1 MGKVK
6 GQRDNKGM
14 RPIREIA
21 AAIGLLEDDLEYY
34 GRYKA
39 KVGLK
44 AINRLKRRTD
54 ASLILVSAMTP
65 TPAGEGKTTVSIGL
79 AQALAKLGKSAMVAL
94 REPSLGPVFGIKG
107 GATGGGL
114 SRVLPADDINLHFT
128 NDFPAVESA
137 HNLLSA
143 LIDNSIFHGNPLN
156 IDPRKITW
164 RRVMDINDRSL
175 RDIVIGLGGST
186 NGVPRETGF
195 DIVPS
200 SEIMAILCLSR
211 SYAELKDKIRKTLV
225 GFTYDDRPVM
235 TGDLKVEGAVTALL
249 KHALLPNLVQT
260 TEGVPAIIHG
270 GPFANIAQG
279 TNSIIGTDLAL
290 RLADYVV
297 TEAGFGFELGAEKY
311 FDIVAPYGNLNP
323 RIVVLVATIRA
334 LKYHAGVAREDLNGP
349 NPRLAVLGMA
359 NLRKHYENIDKFNV
373 PCIIALNRFPSDTD
387 EEIRAVVEAAEYEG
401 MNIAPADIFRLGGE
415 GGLELAEKTA
425 NLIAQSSGAF
435 RTLYK
440 WDQPVEDKIFTI
452 ASEIYG
458 AVSIDYQPLARR
470 NLDLIKKFGFDKL
483 PICIA
488 KTQQSL
494 SDNPALLGLP
504 RDFIVTVREI
514 KIASGAGFLIP
525 ITGDI
530 LRMPGLSKTPAAYH
544 IDIDDDGNITG
555 VDSPPLPAIPATP
568 GAARHG

>member
-1 MGKVK
+1 MRKTKENSSGKNLRYIV
-6 GQRDNKGM
+6 D
-14 RPIREIA
+14 IA
-21 AAIGLLEDDLEYY
+21 SMLGLTEDDLELY

-39 KVGLK
+39 K
-44 AINRLKRRTD
+44 IRLEVTRRFSRRNNS
-54 ASLILVSAMTP
+54 SLILVSAMTP

-79 AQALAKLGKSAMVAL
+79 AQALAKIGKSTIAAL

-114 SRVLPADDINLHFT
+114 SRVHPVDDINLHFT

-143 LIDNSIFHGNPLN
+143 IVDNSIFHGNPLN

-164 RRVMDINDRSL
+164 RRVIDMNDRSL

-211 SYAELKDKIRKTLV
+211 SYEELKDKISRILV
-225 GFTYDDRPVM
+225 SFTYDDRPVIA
-235 TGDLKVEGAVTALL
+235 GDLKVEGAVTALL
-249 KHALLPNLVQT
+249 KYALLPNLVQT

-279 TNSIIGTDLAL
+279 TNSIISTDLAL

-297 TEAGFGFELGAEKY
+297 TEAGFGFDLGAEKY
-311 FDIVAPYGNLNP
+311 FDIVAPYGNFNP

-334 LKYHAGVAREDLNGP
+334 LKYHAGIAREELNDP
-349 NPRLAVLGMA
+349 NPHAAVLGMA

-373 PCIIALNRFPSDTD
+373 PCIVALNRFPSDTD
-387 EEIRAVVEAAEYEG
+387 EEIQAVVKAAENEG
-401 MNIAPADIFRLGGE
+401 MNIAPADIFRLGGD
-415 GGLELAEKTA
+415 GGLELAEKTVR
-425 NLIAQSSGAF
+425 LIAEAEGTF
-435 RTLYK
+435 KPLYD
-440 WDQPVEDKIFTI
+440 WNLPVEDKIFKV

-458 AVSIDYQPLARR
+458 AVSIDYQPQARR
-470 NLDLIKKFGFDKL
+470 NLDMIKKIGYDKL
-483 PICIA
+483 PVCIA

-494 SDNPALLGLP
+494 SDNPNLLGLP
-504 RDFIVTVREI
+504 SNFIVTVREI

-525 ITGDI
+525 ITGEI
-530 LRMPGLSKTPAAYH
+530 LRMPGLSRAPAAYN
-544 IDIDDDGNITG
+544 INIDDTGNIKG
-555 VDSPPLPAIPATP
+555 IV
-568 GAARHG
+568 

>member
-1 MGKVK
+1 MGKAK
-6 GQRDNKGM
+6 EQLKDEGM
-14 RPIREIA
+14 RPIRDIA
-21 AAIGLLEDDLEYY
+21 ASVGLSEDDLEYY

-39 KVGLK
+39 KVRLE
-44 AINRLKRRTD
+44 AIHRLERR
-54 ASLILVSAMTP
+54 ANSSLILVSAMTP

-114 SRVLPADDINLHFT
+114 SRVLPVDDINLHFT

-137 HNLLSA
+137 HNLLAA

-156 IDPRKITW
+156 IDPRKVAW
-164 RRVMDINDRSL
+164 RRVLDINDRSL

-260 TEGVPAIIHG
+260 TEGVPAVIHG

-279 TNSIIGTDLAL
+279 TNSIISTDLAL
-290 RLADYVV
+290 RLADCVV

-323 RIVVLVATIRA
+323 RIVVLVATVRA
-334 LKYHAGVAREDLNGP
+334 VKYHAGVAREDLNTP

-373 PCIIALNRFPSDTD
+373 PCVIALNRFPYDTD
-387 EEIRAVVEAAEYEG
+387 EEIRAVIEAAEDEG

-415 GGLELAEKTA
+415 GGLELAEKTV
-425 NLIAQSSGAF
+425 NLIAQASGAF
-435 RTLYK
+435 RTLYR
-440 WDQPVEDKIFTI
+440 WDQPVEDKIFTV
-452 ASEIYG
+452 ANEIYG

-514 KIASGAGFLIP
+514 KIASGAGFLVP

-530 LRMPGLSKTPAAYH
+530 LRMPGLSKTPAAGQ

-555 VDSPPLPAIPATP
+555 MNS
-568 GAARHG
+568 H

>member
-1 MGKVK
+1 MKK
-6 GQRDNKGM
+6 IKPYSPEKDL
-14 RPIREIA
+14 RPIVEIA
-21 AAIGLLEDDLEYY
+21 LSVGLTENDLELY

-39 KVGLK
+39 KVRLE
-44 AINRLKRRTD
+44 AIRRFSRRKD
-54 ASLILVSAMTP
+54 SSLILVSAMTP

-79 AQALAKLGKSAMVAL
+79 AQALARIGKSTIAAL

-114 SRVLPADDINLHFT
+114 SRVHPVDDINLHFT

-143 LIDNSIFHGNPLN
+143 IVDNSIFHGNPLN

-164 RRVMDINDRSL
+164 RRVLDMNDRSL

-211 SYAELKDKIRKTLV
+211 SYEDLKDKIGKILV
-225 GFTYDDRPVM
+225 SFTYGDQPV
-235 TGDLKVEGAVTALL
+235 TAGDLKVEGAVTALL
-249 KHALLPNLVQT
+249 KYALLPNLVQT

-279 TNSIIGTDLAL
+279 TNSIMGTDLAL

-297 TEAGFGFELGAEKY
+297 TEAGFGFDLGAEKF
-311 FDIVAPYGNLNP
+311 FDIVAPYGDLNP

-334 LKYHAGVAREDLNGP
+334 LKYHAGISREELNEPNARA
-349 NPRLAVLGMA
+349 AVLGMA
-359 NLRKHYENIDKFNV
+359 NLRKHYDNIDKFNV

-387 EEIRAVVEAAEYEG
+387 EEIKAVMEAAENEG

-415 GGLELAEKTA
+415 GGLELAEKTVQ
-425 NLIAQSSGAF
+425 LIADSPGTF
-435 RTLYK
+435 KPLYD
-440 WDQPVEDKIFTI
+440 WNLPVEDKIFKV

-458 AVSIDYQPLARR
+458 AVSIDYQPQARR
-470 NLDLIKKFGFDKL
+470 NLDLIKKIGYGNL
-483 PICIA
+483 PVCIA

-494 SDNPALLGLP
+494 SDNPSLLGLP
-504 RDFIVTVREI
+504 KNFIVTVREI

-525 ITGDI
+525 ITGEI
-530 LRMPGLSKTPAAYH
+530 LRMPGLSKVPAAYNIN
-544 IDIDDDGNITG
+544 IDNNGIITG
-555 VDSPPLPAIPATP
+555 IV
-568 GAARHG
+568 

>member
-1 MGKVK
+1 MK
-6 GQRDNKGM
+6 
-14 RPIREIA
+14 PISEIA
-21 AAIGLLEDDLEYY
+21 ASIGLAEDDLECY

-39 KVGLK
+39 KVRIE
-44 AINRLKRRTD
+44 AIKRFERRAN

-79 AQALAKLGKSAMVAL
+79 AQALARLGKQTIVTL

-114 SRVLPADDINLHFT
+114 SCVLPADDINLHFT

-143 LIDNSIFHGNPLN
+143 LVDNSVFHGNPLN

-164 RRVMDINDRSL
+164 RRVMDMNDRSL

-186 NGVPRETGF
+186 NGVPRESGF

-200 SEIMAILCLSR
+200 SEIMAILCLSQ
-211 SYAELKDKIRKTLV
+211 SYAELKEKIRKILV
-225 GFTYDDRPVM
+225 GFTYEDKPVF
-235 TGDLKVEGAVTALL
+235 TKDLKIEGAVTSLL

-260 TEGVPAIIHG
+260 TEGVPAIVHG

-279 TNSIIGTDLAL
+279 TNSVIGTDLAL

-297 TEAGFGFELGAEKY
+297 TEAGFGFDLGAEKY
-311 FDIVAPYGNLNP
+311 FDIVALYGNFNP
-323 RIVVLVATIRA
+323 RIVVLVATVRA
-334 LKYHAGVAREDLNGP
+334 LKYHAGVSADALSES
-349 NPRLAVLGMA
+349 NPRVAVLGMA

-387 EEIRAVVEAAEYEG
+387 AEIQAVVKAAENEG
-401 MNIAPADIFRLGGE
+401 MNIAPVDIFRLGGE

-425 NLIAQSSGAF
+425 EIIARASGAF
-435 RTLYK
+435 RSLYR
-440 WDQPVEDKIFTI
+440 WDQPVEDKIFTV
-452 ASEIYG
+452 ASKIYG
-458 AVSIDYQPLARR
+458 AVSIDYQPLAKR

-494 SDNPALLGLP
+494 SDNPSLLGLP
-504 RDFIVTVREI
+504 SDFIVTVREI
-514 KIASGAGFLIP
+514 NIASGAGFLIP
-525 ITGDI
+525 ITGEI
-530 LRMPGLSKTPAAYH
+530 LRMPGLSKAPAAYH
-544 IDIDDDGNITG
+544 IDIDDDGNVTGIT
-555 VDSPPLPAIPATP
+555 TP
-568 GAARHG
+568 GDA

>member
-1 MGKVK
+1 
-6 GQRDNKGM
+6 M
-14 RPIREIA
+14 RKTKQHNPEKNLRSIVDVA
-21 AAIGLLEDDLEYY
+21 STLGLMENDLELY

-39 KVGLK
+39 KVKLE
-44 AINRLKRRTD
+44 AIRRFSRRNNS
-54 ASLILVSAMTP
+54 SLILVSAMTP

-79 AQALAKLGKSAMVAL
+79 AQALAKIGKSTIAAL

-114 SRVLPADDINLHFT
+114 SRVHPVDDINLHFT

-143 LIDNSIFHGNPLN
+143 IVDNSIFHGNPLN

-164 RRVMDINDRSL
+164 RRVIDMNDRSL

-211 SYAELKDKIRKTLV
+211 SYEELKDKIRKILV
-225 GFTYDDRPVM
+225 SFTYDDQPVIA
-235 TGDLKVEGAVTALL
+235 GDLKVEGAVTALL
-249 KHALLPNLVQT
+249 KYALLPNLVQT

-297 TEAGFGFELGAEKY
+297 TEAGFGFDLGAEKY
-311 FDIVAPYGNLNP
+311 FDIVAPYGNFNP
-323 RIVVLVATIRA
+323 RIVVLVATVRA
-334 LKYHAGVAREDLNGP
+334 LKYHAGIAREELNDP
-349 NPRLAVLGMA
+349 NPHAAVLGMA

-373 PCIIALNRFPSDTD
+373 PCIVALNRFPSDTD
-387 EEIRAVVEAAEYEG
+387 EEIKAVVESAENEG
-401 MNIAPADIFRLGGE
+401 MNIAPADIFRRGGE
-415 GGLELAEKTA
+415 GGLELAEKTVR
-425 NLIAQSSGAF
+425 LIAEAKGTSKP
-435 RTLYK
+435 LYDWK
-440 WDQPVEDKIFTI
+440 LPVEDKIFKV

-458 AVSIDYQPLARR
+458 AVSIDYQPQARR
-470 NLDLIKKFGFDKL
+470 NLDMIKKFGYDRL
-483 PICIA
+483 PVCIA

-494 SDNPALLGLP
+494 SDNPSLLGLP
-504 RDFIVTVREI
+504 SNFIVTVREI

-525 ITGDI
+525 ITGEI
-530 LRMPGLSKTPAAYH
+530 LRMPGLSKVPAAYN
-544 IDIDDDGNITG
+544 INIDDSGNVTG
-555 VDSPPLPAIPATP
+555 IV
-568 GAARHG
+568 

>member
-1 MGKVK
+1 
-6 GQRDNKGM
+6 M
-14 RPIREIA
+14 RPIYEIA
-21 AAIGLLEDDLEYY
+21 ASIGLAEDDLECY

-39 KVGLK
+39 KVRIEAIKRFERK
-44 AINRLKRRTD
+44 ANP
-54 ASLILVSAMTP
+54 SLILVSAMTP

-79 AQALAKLGKSAMVAL
+79 AQALAKLGKKTIVTL
-94 REPSLGPVFGIKG
+94 REPSLGPVFGVKG

-114 SRVLPADDINLHFT
+114 SCVLPADDINLHFT

-143 LIDNSIFHGNPLN
+143 LVDNSVFHGNPLN

-164 RRVMDINDRSL
+164 RRVMDMNDRSL
-175 RDIVIGLGGST
+175 RDIVIGLGGSA
-186 NGVPRETGF
+186 NGVPRESGF

-200 SEIMAILCLSR
+200 SEIMAILCLSQ
-211 SYAELKDKIRKTLV
+211 SYAELKEKIRKILV
-225 GFTYDDRPVM
+225 GFTYDDKPIITR
-235 TGDLKVEGAVTALL
+235 DLKVEGAVTSLL

-260 TEGVPAIIHG
+260 TEGVPAIVHG

-297 TEAGFGFELGAEKY
+297 TEAGFGFDLGAEKY
-311 FDIVAPYGNLNP
+311 FDIVAPYGKFNP
-323 RIVVLVATIRA
+323 RIVVLVATVRA
-334 LKYHAGVAREDLNGP
+334 LKYHAGVPADSLNES
-349 NPRLAVLGMA
+349 NPRVAVLGMA

-373 PCIIALNRFPSDTD
+373 PCVIALNRFPSDTD
-387 EEIRAVVEAAEYEG
+387 AEIQAVVRAAEDEG
-401 MNIAPADIFRLGGE
+401 MNIAPVDIFRKGGE
-415 GGLELAEKTA
+415 GGLELAEKA
-425 NLIAQSSGAF
+425 VDIIAKASGTF
-435 RTLYK
+435 RSLYR
-440 WDQPVEDKIFTI
+440 WDQPVEDKIFTV
-452 ASEIYG
+452 ASKIYG
-458 AVSIDYQPLARR
+458 AVSIDYQPLAKR

-494 SDNPALLGLP
+494 SDNPSLLGLP
-504 RDFIVTVREI
+504 SDFIVTVREI

-525 ITGDI
+525 ITGEI
-530 LRMPGLSKTPAAYH
+530 LRMPGLSKAPAAYH

-555 VDSPPLPAIPATP
+555 VTAP
-568 GAARHG
+568 GDA

>member
-6 GQRDNKGM
+6 EQRAINGL
-14 RPIREIA
+14 RPISEIA
-21 AAIGLLEDDLEYY
+21 ASIGLLEDDLEFY

-39 KVGLK
+39 KVRLD
-44 AINRLKRRTD
+44 AIKRFERRENS
-54 ASLILVSAMTP
+54 SLILVSAMTP

-79 AQALAKLGKSAMVAL
+79 AQALARIKKQVIVAL

-114 SRVLPADDINLHFT
+114 SCVHPVDDINLHFT

-143 LIDNSIFHGNPLN
+143 LVDNSIFHGNPLN

-164 RRVMDINDRSL
+164 RRVIDMNDRSL
-175 RDIVIGLGGST
+175 RDIVIGLGGSA
-186 NGVPRETGF
+186 NGIPRETGF

-200 SEIMAILCLSR
+200 SEIMAILCLAR
-211 SYAELKDKIRKTLV
+211 SYAELKDKIRKILV
-225 GFTYDDRPVM
+225 GFTYDDKPVI

-311 FDIVAPYGNLNP
+311 FDIVAPYGNFNP
-323 RIVVLVATIRA
+323 RIVVLVATVRA
-334 LKYHAGVAREDLNGP
+334 LKYHAGVAREDLNEP
-349 NPRLAVLGMA
+349 NPRAAVRGMA

-373 PCIIALNRFPSDTD
+373 PCIVALNRFPSDTD
-387 EEIRAVVEAAEYEG
+387 GEIQAVIKAAEDEG
-401 MNIAPADIFRLGGE
+401 MNIAPADIYRLGGE
-415 GGLELAEKTA
+415 GGLELAEKMIHI
-425 NLIAQSSGAF
+425 IAKSSGTF
-435 RTLYK
+435 RSLYK
-440 WDQPVEDKIFTI
+440 WDQPVEDKIFTV
-452 ASEIYG
+452 ASKIYG
-458 AVSIDYQPLARR
+458 AVSIDYQPLAKR

-525 ITGDI
+525 ITGEI

-555 VDSPPLPAIPATP
+555 ITTP
-568 GAARHG
+568 GDA

>member
-1 MGKVK
+1 MMKTK
-6 GQRDNKGM
+6 QHPPEKNL
-14 RPIREIA
+14 RPIVEIA
-21 AAIGLLEDDLEYY
+21 SSIGLTENDLELY

-39 KVGLK
+39 KVRLE
-44 AINRLKRRTD
+44 AIRRFSRRKD
-54 ASLILVSAMTP
+54 SALILVSAMTP

-79 AQALAKLGKSAMVAL
+79 AQALAKIGKSTIAAL

-114 SRVLPADDINLHFT
+114 SRVHPVDDINLHFT

-143 LIDNSIFHGNPLN
+143 IVDNSIFHGNPLN

-164 RRVMDINDRSL
+164 RRVLDVNDRSL

-211 SYAELKDKIRKTLV
+211 SYEELKDKIGKILV
-225 GFTYDDRPVM
+225 SFTYDDQPV
-235 TGDLKVEGAVTALL
+235 TASHLKVEGAVTALL
-249 KHALLPNLVQT
+249 KYALLPNLVQT

-279 TNSIIGTDLAL
+279 TSSIMGTDLAL

-297 TEAGFGFELGAEKY
+297 TEAGFGFDLGAEKF

-334 LKYHAGVAREDLNGP
+334 LKYHAGISREELHEPNARA
-349 NPRLAVLGMA
+349 AVLGMA
-359 NLRKHYENIDKFNV
+359 NLRKHYNNIDKFNV
-373 PCIIALNRFPSDTD
+373 PCIVALNRFPSDTD
-387 EEIRAVVEAAEYEG
+387 EEIKAVMEAAENEG

-415 GGLELAEKTA
+415 GGLELAQKTVQ
-425 NLIAQSSGAF
+425 LIADIPGAF
-435 RTLYK
+435 KPLYE
-440 WDQPVEDKIFTI
+440 WDLPVEDKIFKV

-458 AVSIDYQPLARR
+458 AVSIDYQPQAKR
-470 NLDLIKKFGFDKL
+470 NLDLIKKIGYDKL
-483 PICIA
+483 PVCVA

-494 SDNPALLGLP
+494 SDNPSLLGLP
-504 RDFIVTVREI
+504 KNFIVTVREI
-514 KIASGAGFLIP
+514 KVASGAGFLIP
-525 ITGDI
+525 ITGEI
-530 LRMPGLSKTPAAYH
+530 LRMPGLAKFPAAYNIN
-544 IDIDDDGNITG
+544 IDNNGIITG
-555 VDSPPLPAIPATP
+555 IV
-568 GAARHG
+568 

>member
-1 MGKVK
+1 MKK
-6 GQRDNKGM
+6 IKPYSPEKDL
-14 RPIREIA
+14 RPIVEIA
-21 AAIGLLEDDLEYY
+21 LSVGLTENDLELY

-39 KVGLK
+39 KVRLE
-44 AINRLKRRTD
+44 AIRRFSRRKD
-54 ASLILVSAMTP
+54 SSLILVSAMTP

-79 AQALAKLGKSAMVAL
+79 AQALARIGKSTIAAL

-114 SRVLPADDINLHFT
+114 SRVHPVDDINLHFT

-143 LIDNSIFHGNPLN
+143 IVDNSIFHGNPLN

-164 RRVMDINDRSL
+164 RRVLDMNDRSL

-211 SYAELKDKIRKTLV
+211 SYEELKDKIGKILV
-225 GFTYDDRPVM
+225 SFTYGDQPV
-235 TGDLKVEGAVTALL
+235 TAGDLKVEGAVTALL
-249 KHALLPNLVQT
+249 KYALLPNLVQT

-279 TNSIIGTDLAL
+279 TNSIMGTDLAL

-297 TEAGFGFELGAEKY
+297 TEAGFGFDLGAEKF
-311 FDIVAPYGNLNP
+311 FDIVAPYGDLNP

-334 LKYHAGVAREDLNGP
+334 LKYHAGISREELNEPNARA
-349 NPRLAVLGMA
+349 AVLGMA
-359 NLRKHYENIDKFNV
+359 NLRKHYDNIDKFNV

-387 EEIRAVVEAAEYEG
+387 EEIKAVMEAAENEG

-415 GGLELAEKTA
+415 GGLELAEKTVQ
-425 NLIAQSSGAF
+425 LIADSPGTF
-435 RTLYK
+435 KPLYD
-440 WDQPVEDKIFTI
+440 WNLPVEDKIFKV

-458 AVSIDYQPLARR
+458 AVSIDYQPQARR
-470 NLDLIKKFGFDKL
+470 NLDLIKKIGYGNL
-483 PICIA
+483 PVCIA

-494 SDNPALLGLP
+494 SDNPSLLGLP
-504 RDFIVTVREI
+504 KNFIVTVREI

-525 ITGDI
+525 ITGEI
-530 LRMPGLSKTPAAYH
+530 LRMPGLSKVPAAYNIN
-544 IDIDDDGNITG
+544 IDNNGIITG
-555 VDSPPLPAIPATP
+555 IV
-568 GAARHG
+568 

>member
-1 MGKVK
+1 MKKTLKQAPGIKL
-6 GQRDNKGM
+6 Q
-14 RPIREIA
+14 PIVDIA
-21 AAIGLLEDDLEYY
+21 SSIGLHEDDLEFY

-39 KVGLK
+39 KVRLE
-44 AINRLKRRTD
+44 AIEKFERRKD
-54 ASLILVSAMTP
+54 SALILVSAMTP

-79 AQALAKLGKSAMVAL
+79 AQALAKIGKRTMAAL
-94 REPSLGPVFGIKG
+94 REPSLGPVFGLKG

-114 SRVLPADDINLHFT
+114 SRVHPVDDINLHFT

-143 LIDNSIFHGNPLN
+143 IIDNSIFHGNPLN

-164 RRVMDINDRSL
+164 RRVLDMNDRSL

-225 GFTYDDRPVM
+225 GFTYDDQPVIA
-235 TGDLKVEGAVTALL
+235 GDLKVEGAVTALL
-249 KHALLPNLVQT
+249 KYALLPNLVQT

-279 TNSIIGTDLAL
+279 TNSIMGTDLAL

-297 TEAGFGFELGAEKY
+297 TEAGFGFDLGAEKF

-323 RIVVLVATIRA
+323 RIVVLVATVRA
-334 LKYHAGVAREDLNGP
+334 LKYHAGIAREELGEP
-349 NPRLAVLGMA
+349 NPRAAVLGMA
-359 NLRKHYENIDKFNV
+359 NLRKHYENIDKFHV
-373 PCIIALNRFPSDTD
+373 PCIIALNRFSYDSDD
-387 EEIRAVVEAAEYEG
+387 EIRAVVEAAENEG
-401 MNIAPADIFRLGGE
+401 MNIASADIFRQGGE
-415 GGLELAEKTA
+415 GGIELAEKTVQ
-425 NLIAQSSGAF
+425 IISQSQEKF
-435 RTLYK
+435 KPLYD
-440 WDQPVEDKIFTI
+440 WDLPVEDKIFKV

-458 AVSIDYQPLARR
+458 AVSIDYQPQARR
-470 NLDLIKKFGFDKL
+470 NLDQIKKIGYDRL
-483 PICIA
+483 PVCIA

-494 SDNPALLGLP
+494 SDNPSLLGLP

-525 ITGDI
+525 ITGEI
-530 LRMPGLSKTPAAYH
+530 LRMPGLSKVPAANN
-544 IDIDDDGNITG
+544 INIDDSGNISGIT
-555 VDSPPLPAIPATP
+555 
-568 GAARHG
+568 

>member
-6 GQRDNKGM
+6 EQRAVKGI
-14 RPIREIA
+14 RPISEIA
-21 AAIGLLEDDLEYY
+21 ASIGLAEDDLECY

-39 KVGLK
+39 KVRIE
-44 AINRLKRRTD
+44 AIKRFERRAN

-79 AQALAKLGKSAMVAL
+79 AQSLARLGKPTIVAL

-114 SRVLPADDINLHFT
+114 SCVLPMDEINLHFT

-143 LIDNSIFHGNPLN
+143 IIDNTIFHGNPLN

-164 RRVMDINDRSL
+164 RRVMDMNDRSL

-211 SYAELKDKIRKTLV
+211 SYAELKDKIRKILV
-225 GFTYDDRPVM
+225 GFTYDDKPVI

-323 RIVVLVATIRA
+323 RIVILVATVRA
-334 LKYHAGVAREDLNGP
+334 LKYHAGVSSEALNEP

-387 EEIRAVVEAAEYEG
+387 EEIQAVISAAENEG
-401 MNIAPADIFRLGGE
+401 MNIASADIFRLGGE
-415 GGLELAEKTA
+415 GGLELAEKVV
-425 NLIAQSSGAF
+425 NLIAKSSSTY
-435 RTLYK
+435 RSLYK
-440 WDQPVEDKIFTI
+440 WDQPVEDKIFTV
-452 ASEIYG
+452 ASKIYG
-458 AVSIDYQPLARR
+458 AVSIDYQPLAKR
-470 NLDLIKKFGFDKL
+470 NLDIIKKFGFDKL

-525 ITGDI
+525 ITGEI
-530 LRMPGLSKTPAAYH
+530 LRMPGLSKAPAAYH
-544 IDIDDDGNITG
+544 IDIDDEGNITG
-555 VDSPPLPAIPATP
+555 ISNP
-568 GAARHG
+568 GNA

>member
-1 MGKVK
+1 MSTTKNVHPHE
-6 GQRDNKGM
+6 
-14 RPIREIA
+14 PILKPITEIA
-21 AAIGLLEDDLEYY
+21 QSIGLREDDLEHY

-39 KVGLK
+39 KVRLE
-44 AINRLKRRTD
+44 AIRRFQRRPN
-54 ASLILVSAMTP
+54 ANLILVSAMTP

-79 AQALAKLGKSAMVAL
+79 TQALAKLGKQTIAAL

-107 GATGGGL
+107 GATGGGR
-114 SRVLPADDINLHFT
+114 SRVLPADEINLHFT

-143 LIDNSIFHGNPLN
+143 ILDNTVFHDNPLN

-164 RRVMDINDRSL
+164 PRVVDMNDRSL

-186 NGVPRETGF
+186 NGVPRESGF

-211 SYAELKDKIRKTLV
+211 SYQDLKEKIRKILV
-225 GFTYDDRPVM
+225 SFTYDNKPVLA
-235 TGDLKVEGAVTALL
+235 GDLKVEGAVTALL
-249 KHALLPNLVQT
+249 KYALLPNLVQT
-260 TEGVPAIIHG
+260 SEGVPAIIHG

-279 TNSIIGTDLAL
+279 TNSILSTDLAL

-297 TEAGFGFELGAEKY
+297 TEAGFGFDLGAEKY
-311 FDIVAPYGNLNP
+311 FDIVARYGEFNP
-323 RIVVLVATIRA
+323 KVVVLVATVRA
-334 LKYHAGVAREDLNGP
+334 LKYHAGLAGDDLDTS

-359 NLRKHYENIDKFNV
+359 NLRKHYQNIAKFGV
-373 PCIIALNRFPSDTD
+373 QCIIALNRFATDTD
-387 EEIRAVVEAAEYEG
+387 EEIQAVIQAAEDEG
-401 MNIAPADIFRLGGE
+401 MNIAAADIFSQGGE
-415 GGLELAEKTA
+415 GGLDLAEKTVK
-425 NLIAQSSGAF
+425 LCSQSTGNY
-435 RTLYK
+435 TPLYD
-440 WDQPVEDKIFTI
+440 WDQPVEDKIFTV

-458 AVSIDYQPLARR
+458 AVSVDYQPLAKR
-470 NLDLIKKFGFDKL
+470 NLDLIKKYGFDKL

-504 RDFIVTVREI
+504 SNFIVTVREI

-525 ITGDI
+525 ITGQI
-530 LRMPGLSKTPAAYH
+530 LRMPGLAKAPAAYS
-544 IDIDDDGNITG
+544 IDIDDDGVIKGIN
-555 VDSPPLPAIPATP
+555 
-568 GAARHG
+568 

>member
-1 MGKVK
+1 MKTK
-6 GQRDNKGM
+6 QHSPEKNL
-14 RPIREIA
+14 RPIVEIA
-21 AAIGLLEDDLEYY
+21 SSIGLTENDLELY

-39 KVGLK
+39 KVRLE
-44 AINRLKRRTD
+44 AIRRFSRRKD
-54 ASLILVSAMTP
+54 SALILVSAMTP

-79 AQALAKLGKSAMVAL
+79 AQALAKIGKSTIAAL

-114 SRVLPADDINLHFT
+114 SRVHPVDDINLHFT

-143 LIDNSIFHGNPLN
+143 IVDNSIFHGNPLN

-164 RRVMDINDRSL
+164 RRVLDVNDRSL

-211 SYAELKDKIRKTLV
+211 SYEELKDKIGKILV
-225 GFTYDDRPVM
+225 SFTYDDQPV
-235 TGDLKVEGAVTALL
+235 TASHLKVEGAVTALL
-249 KHALLPNLVQT
+249 KYALLPNLVQT

-279 TNSIIGTDLAL
+279 TSSIMGTDLAL

-297 TEAGFGFELGAEKY
+297 TEAGFGFDLGAEKF

-323 RIVVLVATIRA
+323 RIVVLVATVRA
-334 LKYHAGVAREDLNGP
+334 LKYHAGISREELPEPNARA
-349 NPRLAVLGMA
+349 AVLGMA
-359 NLRKHYENIDKFNV
+359 NLRKHYNNIDKFNV
-373 PCIIALNRFPSDTD
+373 PCIVALNRFPTDTD
-387 EEIRAVVEAAEYEG
+387 EEIKAVIEAAENEG

-415 GGLELAEKTA
+415 GGLELAQKTIQ
-425 NLIAQSSGAF
+425 LIADTPGAF
-435 RTLYK
+435 KPLYE
-440 WDQPVEDKIFTI
+440 WDLPVEDKIFKV

-458 AVSIDYQPLARR
+458 AVSIDYQPQAKR
-470 NLDLIKKFGFDKL
+470 NLDLIKKIGYDKL
-483 PICIA
+483 PVCVA

-494 SDNPALLGLP
+494 SDNPSLLGLP
-504 RDFIVTVREI
+504 KNFIVTVREI
-514 KIASGAGFLIP
+514 KVASGAGFLIP
-525 ITGDI
+525 ITGEI
-530 LRMPGLSKTPAAYH
+530 LRMPGLAKFPAAYNIN
-544 IDIDDDGNITG
+544 IDNNGIITG
-555 VDSPPLPAIPATP
+555 IV
-568 GAARHG
+568 

>member
-1 MGKVK
+1 
-6 GQRDNKGM
+6 M
-14 RPIREIA
+14 RKTKQHNPEKNLRSIVDVA
-21 AAIGLLEDDLEYY
+21 SMLGLMENDLELY

-39 KVGLK
+39 KVKLE
-44 AINRLKRRTD
+44 AIRRFSRRNNS
-54 ASLILVSAMTP
+54 SLILVSAMTP

-79 AQALAKLGKSAMVAL
+79 AQALAKIGKSTIAAL

-114 SRVLPADDINLHFT
+114 SRVHPVDDINLHFT

-143 LIDNSIFHGNPLN
+143 IVDNSIFHGNPLN

-164 RRVMDINDRSL
+164 RRVIDMNDRSL

-211 SYAELKDKIRKTLV
+211 SYEELKDKIRKILV
-225 GFTYDDRPVM
+225 SFTYDDQPVIA
-235 TGDLKVEGAVTALL
+235 GDLKVEGAVTALL
-249 KHALLPNLVQT
+249 KYALLPNLVQT

-297 TEAGFGFELGAEKY
+297 TEAGFGFDLGAEKY
-311 FDIVAPYGNLNP
+311 FDIVAPYGNFNP
-323 RIVVLVATIRA
+323 RIVVLVATVRA
-334 LKYHAGVAREDLNGP
+334 LKYHAGIAREELNDP
-349 NPRLAVLGMA
+349 NPHAAVLGMA

-373 PCIIALNRFPSDTD
+373 PCIVALNRFPSDTD
-387 EEIRAVVEAAEYEG
+387 EEIKAVVEAAENEG

-415 GGLELAEKTA
+415 GGLELAEKTVR
-425 NLIAQSSGAF
+425 LIAEAKGTSKP
-435 RTLYK
+435 LYDWK
-440 WDQPVEDKIFTI
+440 LPVEDKIFKV

-458 AVSIDYQPLARR
+458 AVSIDYQPQARR
-470 NLDLIKKFGFDKL
+470 NLDMIKKFGYDRL
-483 PICIA
+483 PVCIA

-494 SDNPALLGLP
+494 SDNPNLLGLP
-504 RDFIVTVREI
+504 SNFIVTVREI

-525 ITGDI
+525 ITGEI
-530 LRMPGLSKTPAAYH
+530 LRMPGLSKVPAAYN
-544 IDIDDDGNITG
+544 INIDDSGNITG
-555 VDSPPLPAIPATP
+555 IV
-568 GAARHG
+568 

>member
-1 MGKVK
+1 MTTPRKTHPSEPELKPVT
-6 GQRDNKGM
+6 
-14 RPIREIA
+14 EIA
-21 AAIGLLEDDLEYY
+21 ESIGLGQDDLEHY

-39 KVGLK
+39 KVRLE
-44 AINRLKRRTD
+44 AIRRFKRRPG
-54 ASLILVSAMTP
+54 ANLILVSAMTP

-79 AQALAKLGKSAMVAL
+79 TQALAKLGKQTIAAL

-107 GATGGGL
+107 GATGGGR
-114 SRVLPADDINLHFT
+114 SRVLPADEINLHFT

-137 HNLLSA
+137 HNLLA
-143 LIDNSIFHGNPLN
+143 AILDNTVFHDNPLN
-156 IDPRKITW
+156 IDPRRITW
-164 RRVMDINDRSL
+164 PRVVDMNDRSL

-186 NGVPRETGF
+186 HGVPRESGF

-211 SYAELKDKIRKTLV
+211 SYQDLKERIRKILV
-225 GFTYDDRPVM
+225 SFTYDNKPVLA
-235 TGDLKVEGAVTALL
+235 GDLKVEGAVTALL

-279 TNSIIGTDLAL
+279 TNSIMSTDLAL

-297 TEAGFGFELGAEKY
+297 TEAGFGFDLGAEKY
-311 FDIVAPYGNLNP
+311 FDIVARYGEFNP
-323 RIVVLVATIRA
+323 RVVVLVATVRA
-334 LKYHAGVAREDLNGP
+334 LKYHAGVANGDADTP

-359 NLRKHYENIDKFNV
+359 NLRKHYENIAKFGV
-373 PCIIALNRFPSDTD
+373 PCIIALNRFAADTD
-387 EEIRAVVEAAEYEG
+387 EEIQAVIQAAEDEG
-401 MNIAPADIFRLGGE
+401 MNIAAADIFSQGGE
-415 GGLELAEKTA
+415 GGLDLAEKTVKLCSQCTG
-425 NLIAQSSGAF
+425 NY
-435 RTLYK
+435 RPLYD
-440 WDQPVEDKIFTI
+440 WDQPVEDKIFTV

-458 AVSIDYQPLARR
+458 AVSVDYQPLAKR
-470 NLDLIKKFGFDKL
+470 NLEIIKKFGFDKL

-504 RDFIVTVREI
+504 SNFIVTVREI

-525 ITGDI
+525 ITGQI
-530 LRMPGLSKTPAAYH
+530 LRMPGLAKAPAAYN
-544 IDIDDDGNITG
+544 IDIDDDGVIKGIN
-555 VDSPPLPAIPATP
+555 
-568 GAARHG
+568 

>member
-1 MGKVK
+1 
-6 GQRDNKGM
+6 M
-14 RPIREIA
+14 RKTKEHSTGNNLRHIVDIA
-21 AAIGLLEDDLEYY
+21 SMLELTEDDLELY

-39 KVGLK
+39 K
-44 AINRLKRRTD
+44 IRLEVTRRFSRRKNS
-54 ASLILVSAMTP
+54 SLILVSAMTP

-79 AQALAKLGKSAMVAL
+79 AQALAKIGKSTIAAL

-114 SRVLPADDINLHFT
+114 SRVHPVDDINLHFT

-143 LIDNSIFHGNPLN
+143 IVDNSIFHGNPLN

-164 RRVMDINDRSL
+164 RRVIDMNDRSL

-211 SYAELKDKIRKTLV
+211 SYEELKDKISRILV
-225 GFTYDDRPVM
+225 SFTYDDKPVIA
-235 TGDLKVEGAVTALL
+235 GDLKVEGAVTALL
-249 KHALLPNLVQT
+249 KYALLPNLVQT

-279 TNSIIGTDLAL
+279 TNSIISTDLAL

-297 TEAGFGFELGAEKY
+297 TEAGFGFDLGAEKY
-311 FDIVAPYGNLNP
+311 FDIVAPYGNFNP
-323 RIVVLVATIRA
+323 RIVVLVATVRA
-334 LKYHAGVAREDLNGP
+334 LKYHAGIAREELNDP
-349 NPRLAVLGMA
+349 NPHAAVLGMA

-387 EEIRAVVEAAEYEG
+387 EEINAVVKAAENEG
-401 MNIAPADIFRLGGE
+401 MNIAPADIFRLGGD
-415 GGLELAEKTA
+415 GGLELAEKTVR
-425 NLIAQSSGAF
+425 LIAEAEGTF
-435 RTLYK
+435 TPLYD
-440 WDQPVEDKIFTI
+440 WNLPVEDKIFKV

-458 AVSIDYQPLARR
+458 AVSIDYQPQARR
-470 NLDLIKKFGFDKL
+470 NLDMIKKIGYDRL
-483 PICIA
+483 PVCIA

-494 SDNPALLGLP
+494 SDNPNLLGLP
-504 RDFIVTVREI
+504 SNFIVTVREI

-525 ITGDI
+525 ITGEI
-530 LRMPGLSKTPAAYH
+530 LRMPGLSRTPAACN
-544 IDIDDDGNITG
+544 INIDDTGNIKG
-555 VDSPPLPAIPATP
+555 IV
-568 GAARHG
+568 

>member
-1 MGKVK
+1 MNGI
-6 GQRDNKGM
+6 
-14 RPIREIA
+14 RPISEIA
-21 AAIGLLEDDLEYY
+21 ASIGLAEDDLEYY

-39 KVGLK
+39 KIRID
-44 AINRLKRRTD
+44 AIRSSERREN

-79 AQALAKLGKSAMVAL
+79 SQALARLGKQTIVTL

-114 SRVLPADDINLHFT
+114 SSVLPVSDINLHFT

-143 LIDNSIFHGNPLN
+143 LVDNTIFHSNPLN

-164 RRVMDINDRSL
+164 RRVMDMNDRSL

-186 NGVPRETGF
+186 NGIPRETGF

-211 SYAELKDKIRKTLV
+211 SYAELKDKIRNILV
-225 GFTYDDRPVM
+225 GFTYDDKPVI

-249 KHALLPNLVQT
+249 KYALLPNLVQT

-290 RLADYVV
+290 RRADYVV

-323 RIVVLVATIRA
+323 RIVVLVATVRA
-334 LKYHAGVAREDLNGP
+334 LKYHAGVARENLNEP
-349 NPRLAVLGMA
+349 NPRAAILGMA

-373 PCIIALNRFPSDTD
+373 PCIVALNRFPSDTD
-387 EEIRAVVEAAEYEG
+387 EEIKTVIRVAENEG
-401 MNIAPADIFRLGGE
+401 MNIASVDIFRLGGE
-415 GGLELAEKTA
+415 GGLELAEKTV
-425 NLIAQSSGAF
+425 NIIAKASGTY
-435 RTLYK
+435 RSLYT

-452 ASEIYG
+452 ASKIYG
-458 AVSIDYQPLARR
+458 AVSIDYQPLAKR

-530 LRMPGLSKTPAAYH
+530 LRMPGLSKTPAAYN
-544 IDIDDDGNITG
+544 IDIDDNGNITG
-555 VDSPPLPAIPATP
+555 ITTP
-568 GAARHG
+568 GDA

>member
-1 MGKVK
+1 MRTSEKPSVPE
-6 GQRDNKGM
+6 RL
-14 RPIREIA
+14 RPIRDIA
-21 AAIGLLEDDLEYY
+21 STIGLREEDLEYY

-39 KVGLK
+39 KVRLE
-44 AINRLKRRTD
+44 AIRRFPRRD
-54 ASLILVSAMTP
+54 DSNLILVSAMTP

-79 AQALAKLGKSAMVAL
+79 AQALARLGKSTIAAL

-114 SRVLPADDINLHFT
+114 SRVLPVDDINLHFT

-143 LIDNSIFHGNPLN
+143 LVDNAVFHGNPLN

-164 RRVMDINDRSL
+164 RRVVDMNDRSL

-211 SYAELKDKIRKTLV
+211 SYAELKDKIRKILV
-225 GFTYDDRPVM
+225 GFTYDDKPVIA
-235 TGDLKVEGAVTALL
+235 GDLKVEGAVTALL
-249 KHALLPNLVQT
+249 KYALLPNLVQT

-279 TNSIIGTDLAL
+279 TNSVMGTDLAL

-297 TEAGFGFELGAEKY
+297 TEAGFGFDLGAEKF
-311 FDIVAPYGNLNP
+311 FDIVAPYGELNP
-323 RIVVLVATIRA
+323 RIVVLVATVRA
-334 LKYHAGVAREDLNGP
+334 LKYHAGVAREDLNAP
-349 NPRLAVLGMA
+349 NARAAVLGMA
-359 NLRKHYENIDKFNV
+359 NLRKHYGNIDKFNV

-387 EEIRAVVEAAEYEG
+387 EEVRAVVDAAEREG

-415 GGLELAEKTA
+415 GGLDLAEKTVR
-425 NLIAQSSGAF
+425 LIAGATGTF
-435 RTLYK
+435 RTLYD
-440 WDQPVEDKIFTI
+440 WEQPVEDKIFTI

-458 AVSIDYQPLARR
+458 AVSIDYRPLAKR
-470 NLDLIKKFGFDKL
+470 NLDLIRRFGFDKL
-483 PICIA
+483 PVCIA

-494 SDNPALLGLP
+494 SDNPSLLGMP

-525 ITGDI
+525 ITGEI
-530 LRMPGLSKTPAAYH
+530 LRMPGLSKSPAAYH
-544 IDIDDDGNITG
+544 IDIDDAGTISG
-555 VDSPPLPAIPATP
+555 IV
-568 GAARHG
+568 

>member
-1 MGKVK
+1 MKKTKETSMEK
-6 GQRDNKGM
+6 GL
-14 RPIREIA
+14 RPITEIA
-21 AAIGLLEDDLEYY
+21 SIIGLEEDDLELY

-39 KVGLK
+39 KIKLES
-44 AINRLKRRTD
+44 IRRFKRKEKS
-54 ASLILVSAMTP
+54 SLILVSAMTP

-79 AQALAKLGKSAMVAL
+79 AQALAKIGKSTIAAL

-107 GATGGGL
+107 GATGGGM
-114 SRVLPADDINLHFT
+114 SRVHPVDDINLHFT

-143 LIDNSIFHGNPLN
+143 IVDNSIFHGNPLN

-164 RRVMDINDRSL
+164 RRVMDMNDRSL
-175 RDIVIGLGGST
+175 RNIVIGLGGST

-211 SYAELKDKIRKTLV
+211 SYEELKDKIKNILV
-225 GFTYDDRPVM
+225 SFTYDNKPVIA
-235 TGDLKVEGAVTALL
+235 GDLKVEGAVTALL
-249 KHALLPNLVQT
+249 KYALLPNLVQT

-279 TNSIIGTDLAL
+279 ASSIMGTDLAL

-297 TEAGFGFELGAEKY
+297 TEAGFGFDLGAEKF
-311 FDIVAPYGNLNP
+311 FDIVAPYGNFNP

-334 LKYHAGVAREDLNGP
+334 LKYHAGIAREDLNAA
-349 NPRLAVLGMA
+349 NPRAAVMGMA
-359 NLRKHYENIDKFNV
+359 NLRKHYENIDKFNI
-373 PCIIALNRFPSDTD
+373 PCIVALNRFPSDTD
-387 EEIRAVVEAAEYEG
+387 DEIKAVVEAAENEG
-401 MNIAPADIFRLGGE
+401 MNIAPAEIFTRGGE
-415 GGLELAEKTA
+415 GGIELAEKTVKLISESEGKFKPLYDW
-425 NLIAQSSGAF
+425 NL
-435 RTLYK
+435 
-440 WDQPVEDKIFTI
+440 PVEDKIFKV

-470 NLDLIKKFGFDKL
+470 NLDLIKKIGYDKL

-494 SDNPALLGLP
+494 SDNPNLLGLP

-525 ITGDI
+525 ITGEI
-530 LRMPGLSKTPAAYH
+530 LRMPGLSKEPAAFNIN
-544 IDIDDDGNITG
+544 IDEAGNITG
-555 VDSPPLPAIPATP
+555 IV
-568 GAARHG
+568 

>member
-1 MGKVK
+1 MDKLKAQTGGK
-6 GQRDNKGM
+6 GL
-14 RPIREIA
+14 RPITEIA
-21 AAIGLLEDDLEYY
+21 SSIGLDEDDLELY

-39 KVGLK
+39 KV
-44 AINRLKRRTD
+44 RLESIRRFERRPN

-65 TPAGEGKTTVSIGL
+65 TPAGEGKTTISIGL
-79 AQALAKLGKSAMVAL
+79 AQALARLGKKTIAAL
-94 REPSLGPVFGIKG
+94 REPSLGPVFGMKG

-114 SRVLPADDINLHFT
+114 SRVHPVDDINLHFT

-143 LIDNSIFHGNPLN
+143 LLDNTVYHGNPLN

-164 RRVMDINDRSL
+164 RRVMDMNDRFL
-175 RDIVIGLGGST
+175 RDIVIGLGGSI
-186 NGVPRETGF
+186 NGIPRETGF

-200 SEIMAILCLSR
+200 SEIMAILCLSK
-211 SYAELKDKIRKTLV
+211 SYAELKDKIRKIMV
-225 GFTYDDRPVM
+225 GLTYDDQPVIA
-235 TGDLKVEGAVTALL
+235 GDLKVEGAVTALL
-249 KHALLPNLVQT
+249 KYALLPNLVQT

-290 RLADYVV
+290 RLADYIV
-297 TEAGFGFELGAEKY
+297 TEAGFGFDLGAEKY
-311 FDIVAPYGNLNP
+311 FDIVAPYGDLTP
-323 RIVVLVATIRA
+323 RIVVLVATVRA
-334 LKYHAGVAREDLNGP
+334 LKYHAGINREDLNTS
-349 NPRLAVLGMA
+349 NPRAAVLGMA

-373 PCIIALNRFPSDTD
+373 PCVIALNRFPSDTD
-387 EEIRAVVEAAEYEG
+387 EEITAVIKAAEDEG

-415 GGLELAEKTA
+415 GGLELAEKTVKVIEDA
-425 NLIAQSSGAF
+425 SGTFRPLYDWNL
-435 RTLYK
+435 
-440 WDQPVEDKIFTI
+440 PVEDKIFTI

-458 AVSIDYQPLARR
+458 AISIDYQPLAKR
-470 NLDLIKKFGFDKL
+470 NLDLIRKFGFDKL

-494 SDNPALLGLP
+494 SDNPNLLGLP

-525 ITGDI
+525 ITGEI
-530 LRMPGLSKTPAAYH
+530 LRMPGLAKTPAAYN
-544 IDIDDDGNITG
+544 IDIDDQGNISG
-555 VDSPPLPAIPATP
+555 VSSPGEIAPLT
-568 GAARHG
+568 

>member
-1 MGKVK
+1 
-6 GQRDNKGM
+6 M
-14 RPIREIA
+14 RKTKQHNPEKNLRSIIDVA
-21 AAIGLLEDDLEYY
+21 SMLGLMENDLELY

-39 KVGLK
+39 KVKLE
-44 AINRLKRRTD
+44 AIRRFSRRNKS
-54 ASLILVSAMTP
+54 SLILVSAMTP

-79 AQALAKLGKSAMVAL
+79 AQALAKIGKSTITAL

-114 SRVLPADDINLHFT
+114 SRVHPVDDINLHFT

-143 LIDNSIFHGNPLN
+143 IVDNSIFHGNHLN

-164 RRVMDINDRSL
+164 RRVIDMNDRSL

-211 SYAELKDKIRKTLV
+211 SYEELKDKIRKILV
-225 GFTYDDRPVM
+225 SFTYDDQPVIA
-235 TGDLKVEGAVTALL
+235 GDLKVEGAVTALL
-249 KHALLPNLVQT
+249 KYALLPNLVQT

-279 TNSIIGTDLAL
+279 TNSIMGTDLAL

-297 TEAGFGFELGAEKY
+297 TEAGFGFDLGAEKY
-311 FDIVAPYGNLNP
+311 LDIVAPYGNFNP

-334 LKYHAGVAREDLNGP
+334 LKYHAGIAREELNNP
-349 NPRLAVLGMA
+349 NPNAAVLGMA

-373 PCIIALNRFPSDTD
+373 PCIVALNRFPSDT
-387 EEIRAVVEAAEYEG
+387 EKEIKAVVEAAENEG
-401 MNIAPADIFRLGGE
+401 MNIAPVDIFRLGGE
-415 GGLELAEKTA
+415 GGLELAEKTVR
-425 NLIAQSSGAF
+425 LIAEAKGTF
-435 RTLYK
+435 KPLYDWK
-440 WDQPVEDKIFTI
+440 LPVEDKIFKV

-458 AVSIDYQPLARR
+458 AVSIDYQPQARR
-470 NLDLIKKFGFDKL
+470 DLDMIKKLDHDRL
-483 PICIA
+483 PVCIA

-494 SDNPALLGLP
+494 SDNPSLLGLP
-504 RDFIVTVREI
+504 SNFIVTVREI
-514 KIASGAGFLIP
+514 KIASGAGFLVP
-525 ITGDI
+525 ITGEI
-530 LRMPGLSKTPAAYH
+530 LRMPGLSKVPAAYNIN
-544 IDIDDDGNITG
+544 IDETGNITG
-555 VDSPPLPAIPATP
+555 IV
-568 GAARHG
+568 

>member
-1 MGKVK
+1 
-6 GQRDNKGM
+6 M
-14 RPIREIA
+14 RPISEIA
-21 AAIGLLEDDLEYY
+21 ASIDLREDDLECY

-39 KVGLK
+39 KVRIE
-44 AINRLKRRTD
+44 AIKRFERRAN

-79 AQALAKLGKSAMVAL
+79 AQALARLGKKTIVTL
-94 REPSLGPVFGIKG
+94 REPSLGPVFGVKG

-114 SRVLPADDINLHFT
+114 SCVLPADDINLHFT

-143 LIDNSIFHGNPLN
+143 LVDNSVFHGNPLN

-164 RRVMDINDRSL
+164 RRVMDMNDRSL

-186 NGVPRETGF
+186 NGVPRESGF

-200 SEIMAILCLSR
+200 SEIMAILCLSQ
-211 SYAELKDKIRKTLV
+211 SYAELKEKIRNILV
-225 GFTYDDRPVM
+225 GFTYDDKPVI
-235 TGDLKVEGAVTALL
+235 TKDLKVEGAVTSLL

-260 TEGVPAIIHG
+260 TEGVPAIVHG

-297 TEAGFGFELGAEKY
+297 TEAGFGFDLGAEKY
-311 FDIVAPYGNLNP
+311 FDIVAPYGNFNP
-323 RIVVLVATIRA
+323 RIVVLVATVRA
-334 LKYHAGVAREDLNGP
+334 LKYHAGVPADSLHES
-349 NPRLAVLGMA
+349 NPRVAVLGMA

-387 EEIRAVVEAAEYEG
+387 AEIHAVVRAAEDEG
-401 MNIAPADIFRLGGE
+401 MNIAPVDIFRLGGE
-415 GGLELAEKTA
+415 GGMELAEKA
-425 NLIAQSSGAF
+425 ASIIAKASGTF
-435 RTLYK
+435 RSLYR
-440 WDQPVEDKIFTI
+440 WDQPVEDKIFTV
-452 ASEIYG
+452 ASKIYG
-458 AVSIDYQPLARR
+458 AVSIDYQPLAKR

-494 SDNPALLGLP
+494 SDNPSLLGLP
-504 RDFIVTVREI
+504 SDFIVTVREI

-525 ITGDI
+525 ITGEI
-530 LRMPGLSKTPAAYH
+530 LRMPGLSKSPAAYH

-555 VDSPPLPAIPATP
+555 VSAP
-568 GAARHG
+568 GDA

>member
-1 MGKVK
+1 
-6 GQRDNKGM
+6 M
-14 RPIREIA
+14 RKTKQHNPEKNLRSFVDVA
-21 AAIGLLEDDLEYY
+21 SMLGLMENDLELY

-39 KVGLK
+39 KVRLE
-44 AINRLKRRTD
+44 AIRRFSRRNNS
-54 ASLILVSAMTP
+54 SLILVSAMTP

-79 AQALAKLGKSAMVAL
+79 AQALAKIGKSTIAAL

-114 SRVLPADDINLHFT
+114 SRVHPVDDINLHFT

-143 LIDNSIFHGNPLN
+143 IVDNSIFHGNTLN

-164 RRVMDINDRSL
+164 RRVIDMNDRSL

-211 SYAELKDKIRKTLV
+211 SYEELKDKIRKILV
-225 GFTYDDRPVM
+225 SFTYDDQPVIA
-235 TGDLKVEGAVTALL
+235 GDLKVEGAVTALL
-249 KHALLPNLVQT
+249 KYALLPNLVQT

-297 TEAGFGFELGAEKY
+297 TEAGFGFDLGAEKY
-311 FDIVAPYGNLNP
+311 FDIVAPYGNFNP
-323 RIVVLVATIRA
+323 RIVVLVATVRA
-334 LKYHAGVAREDLNGP
+334 LKYHAGIAREELNDP
-349 NPRLAVLGMA
+349 NPHAAVLGMA

-373 PCIIALNRFPSDTD
+373 PCIVALNRFPSDTD
-387 EEIRAVVEAAEYEG
+387 EEIKAVVEAAENEG

-415 GGLELAEKTA
+415 GGLELAEKTVR
-425 NLIAQSSGAF
+425 LIAEAKGTSKP
-435 RTLYK
+435 LYDWK
-440 WDQPVEDKIFTI
+440 LPVEDKIFKV

-458 AVSIDYQPLARR
+458 AVSIDYQPQARR
-470 NLDLIKKFGFDKL
+470 KLDMIKKIGYDRL
-483 PICIA
+483 PVCIA

-494 SDNPALLGLP
+494 SDNPSLLGLP
-504 RDFIVTVREI
+504 SNFIVTVREI

-525 ITGDI
+525 ITGEI
-530 LRMPGLSKTPAAYH
+530 LRMPGLSKVPAAYN
-544 IDIDDDGNITG
+544 INIDDSGNITG
-555 VDSPPLPAIPATP
+555 IV
-568 GAARHG
+568 

>member
-1 MGKVK
+1 MSTTKNVHPHE
-6 GQRDNKGM
+6 
-14 RPIREIA
+14 PILKPITEIA
-21 AAIGLLEDDLEYY
+21 QSIGLGEDDLEHY

-39 KVGLK
+39 KVRLE
-44 AINRLKRRTD
+44 AIRRFQRRSN
-54 ASLILVSAMTP
+54 ANLILVSAMTP

-79 AQALAKLGKSAMVAL
+79 TQALAKLGKQTIAAL

-107 GATGGGL
+107 GATGGGR
-114 SRVLPADDINLHFT
+114 SRVLPADEINLHFT

-143 LIDNSIFHGNPLN
+143 ILDNTVFHDNPLN

-164 RRVMDINDRSL
+164 PRVVDMNDRSL

-186 NGVPRETGF
+186 NGVPRESGF

-211 SYAELKDKIRKTLV
+211 SYQDLKEKIRKILV
-225 GFTYDDRPVM
+225 SFTYDNKPVLA
-235 TGDLKVEGAVTALL
+235 GDLKVEGAVTALL
-249 KHALLPNLVQT
+249 KYALLPNLVQT
-260 TEGVPAIIHG
+260 SEGVPAIIHG

-279 TNSIIGTDLAL
+279 TNSILSTDLAL

-297 TEAGFGFELGAEKY
+297 TEAGFGFDLGAEKY
-311 FDIVAPYGNLNP
+311 FDIVARYGEFNP
-323 RIVVLVATIRA
+323 KVVVLVATVRA
-334 LKYHAGVAREDLNGP
+334 LKYHAGLAGDDLDTS

-359 NLRKHYENIDKFNV
+359 NLRKHYQNIAKFGV
-373 PCIIALNRFPSDTD
+373 QCIIALNRFATDTD
-387 EEIRAVVEAAEYEG
+387 EEIQAVIQAAQDEG
-401 MNIAPADIFRLGGE
+401 MNIAVANIFSQGGE
-415 GGLELAEKTA
+415 GGLDLAEKTVKLCSLCTG
-425 NLIAQSSGAF
+425 NYSP
-435 RTLYK
+435 LYD
-440 WDQPVEDKIFTI
+440 WNQPVEDKIFTV

-458 AVSIDYQPLARR
+458 AVSVGYQPLAKR
-470 NLDLIKKFGFDKL
+470 NLDLIKKYGFDKL

-504 RDFIVTVREI
+504 SNFIVTVREI

-525 ITGDI
+525 IPGQI
-530 LRMPGLSKTPAAYH
+530 LRMPGLATAPAAYS
-544 IDIDDDGNITG
+544 IDIDDDGVIKGIN
-555 VDSPPLPAIPATP
+555 
-568 GAARHG
+568 